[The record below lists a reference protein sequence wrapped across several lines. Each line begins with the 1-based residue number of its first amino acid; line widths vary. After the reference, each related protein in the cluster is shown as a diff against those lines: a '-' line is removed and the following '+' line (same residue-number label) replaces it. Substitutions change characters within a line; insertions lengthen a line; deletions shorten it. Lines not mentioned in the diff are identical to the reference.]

1 MTSRIV
7 ESGAHDI
14 CWIRLAQHP
23 NLSRMD
29 GKLMVKEAL
38 DMQCLCYPLVKL
50 EFIVRSQ
57 A

>member
-1 MTSRIV
+1 MTSRTV

-23 NLSRMD
+23 NLSRMG
-29 GKLMVKEAL
+29 GKPMVKEAL

-50 EFIVRSQ
+50 NFIVRSQ